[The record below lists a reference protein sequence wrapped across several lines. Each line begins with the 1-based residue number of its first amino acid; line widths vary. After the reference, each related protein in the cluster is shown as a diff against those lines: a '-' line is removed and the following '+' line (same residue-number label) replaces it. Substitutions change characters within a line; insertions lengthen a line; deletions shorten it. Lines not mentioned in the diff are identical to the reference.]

1 MRSSRVVVAALLPLG
16 ILLGHSAGYALAG
29 EHTHGDMT
37 GGWLSAAPCR

>member
-29 EHTHGDMT
+29 EHTHGYMT
-37 GGWLSAAPCR
+37 GGWLWAAPCR